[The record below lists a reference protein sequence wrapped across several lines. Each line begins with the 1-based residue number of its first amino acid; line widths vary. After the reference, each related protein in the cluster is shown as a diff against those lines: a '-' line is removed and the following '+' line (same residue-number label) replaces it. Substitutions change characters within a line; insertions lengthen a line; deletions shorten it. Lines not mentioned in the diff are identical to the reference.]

1 MLKRSN
7 FLTPNVN
14 EMTQSP
20 PLILA
25 LKLDDASF
33 AYLNRLRKAHFP
45 PAINY
50 LDAHLT
56 LFHHLPDVPAVTDL
70 LRTVAGAQPP
80 MLLEVTGLMKL
91 GRGVAFRLK
100 SEPLVAL
107 QAYLKGQ
114 WRAFLTPQD
123 GQDFRPHVTVQN
135 KVDPATANALYEEL
149 SAAFKPFTATGTGLS
164 LWEYHN
170 GPWRKREDFG
180 FRSL

>member
-1 MLKRSN
+1 
-7 FLTPNVN
+7 
-14 EMTQSP
+14 MTQP

-25 LKLDDASF
+25 LTLDDASF
-33 AYLNRLRKAHFP
+33 AYFNALRKAHFP

-80 MLLEVTGLMKL
+80 VLLEVTGLMKL
-91 GRGVAFRLK
+91 GRGVAFRLACD
-100 SEPLVAL
+100 PLVQL
-107 QAYLKGQ
+107 QAYLKWQ
-114 WRAFLTPQD
+114 WREWLTPQD
-123 GQDFRPHVTVQN
+123 QQGFRPHITVQN
-135 KVDPATANALYEEL
+135 KVNPATANALYEEL
-149 SAAFKPFTATGTGLS
+149 SAAFEPFTATGTGLS

-180 FRSL
+180 FTSSWV